1 MAQKEELRLTSGEEF
16 GNFWMLAWEG
26 GHEYD
31 RLAESWKP
39 QILSSEIESWT
50 VRFHSPLN

>member
-1 MAQKEELRLTSGEEF
+1 MTQKEELRLTSGEEF
-16 GNFWMLAWEG
+16 GNYWMLAWEG

-31 RLAESWKP
+31 RLAESWKL

-50 VRFHSPLN
+50 VRFHSPLK